1 MPPSVDIRFAV
12 FTLANA
18 DHFLLLTSVIA
29 LFLYNA
35 VSHTGGLAAL
45 GADQHDVGGVDGAL
59 LLVNA
64 ARLALPAGLLVLQ
77 LCCCNETSRE
87 LESKL
92 NALEGV
98 KAQLVDLSD

>member
-1 MPPSVDIRFAV
+1 MNCYQIMAV
-12 FTLANA
+12 RIYNRDKCAVEVQRV
-18 DHFLLLTSVIA
+18 LTEYGCSI
-29 LFLYNA
+29 LTRL
-35 VSHTGGLAAL
+35 GLH
-45 GADQHDVGGVDGAL
+45 DQSTPGTCS
-59 LLVNA
+59 
-64 ARLALPAGLLVLQ
+64 PAGLLVLQ